1 MKKINWFVAG
11 VVLIVLGGCSSK
23 KAENIV
29 VNFTRDNFKEQV
41 ILSNPEVIAL
51 EDTMLNDP
59 AAFYLMHDS
68 IIIVLLVNQLKIPAS
83 LLDINCN
90 LFIQNL

>member
-1 MKKINWFVAG
+1 MKTKKINWFVAG

-23 KAENIV
+23 KAEKIV
-29 VNFTRDNFKEQV
+29 VNFTQDNFKEQV

-51 EDTMLNDP
+51 EDTTLNDP

-68 IIIVLLVNQLKIPAS
+68 IIIVPVSIH
-83 LLDINCN
+83 I
-90 LFIQNL
+90 